1 MEPWNLGSQP
11 YARTPIGKPS
21 HRNST
26 GRYRVALLDG
36 ISLDIDYTTLAFS
49 AFTPAPLLALSYR
62 WLSRQLRV
70 PELELEASAP
80 SLTAP
85 GSTADPLFLLSS
97 SPSSTSTNTPITIG
111 QSSRNLPENVLPL
124 ICYIVI
130 ARTATPR
137 TVCCPPLYDLRR
149 SSYLAGRDSKAAEN
163 RLSRLRWCH
172 RLLLLC

>member
-62 WLSRQLRV
+62 WLRRQLRGR
-70 PELELEASAP
+70 
-80 SLTAP
+80 SLSWRHLHLHSRPQARQLT
-85 GSTADPLFLLSS
+85 LSFS
-97 SPSSTSTNTPITIG
+97 F
-111 QSSRNLPENVLPL
+111 
-124 ICYIVI
+124 
-130 ARTATPR
+130 
-137 TVCCPPLYDLRR
+137 
-149 SSYLAGRDSKAAEN
+149 
-163 RLSRLRWCH
+163 
-172 RLLLLC
+172 LLLLLRPVRIRPSRLANRLAICPKTSSHLFVISLLPARRRPELSVVRRSTICDGAVT

>member
-36 ISLDIDYTTLAFS
+36 ISLNIDYTTLAFS

-62 WLSRQLRV
+62 WLRRQLRGR
-70 PELELEASAP
+70 
-80 SLTAP
+80 SLSWRHLHLHSRPQARQLTL
-85 GSTADPLFLLSS
+85 SFSFLLLLLRPVRIR
-97 SPSSTSTNTPITIG
+97 PSRFG

-149 SSYLAGRDSKAAEN
+149 SRYLAGRDSKAA
-163 RLSRLRWCH
+163 RKSPKSIALVP
-172 RLLLLC
+172 